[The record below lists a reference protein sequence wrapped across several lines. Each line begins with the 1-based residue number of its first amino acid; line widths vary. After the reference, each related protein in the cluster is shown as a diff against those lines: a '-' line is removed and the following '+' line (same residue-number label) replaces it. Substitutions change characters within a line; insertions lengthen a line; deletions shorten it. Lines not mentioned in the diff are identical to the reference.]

1 MSRIRNRQSS
11 TSTTVKKPINKFIIT
26 VSSLNAVLDN
36 VGKTAVFQGGAADQ
50 RAVHL
55 RLAHQLAR
63 VRRLHA
69 ATILD
74 AHAPGNCPVKHHGQL
89 LADKGMG
96 VLRLLWRGV
105 FAPANGPDW

>member
-11 TSTTVKKPINKFIIT
+11 TSTTVKKPMNKVIIT
-26 VSSLNAVLDN
+26 SSSLNAVLDN
-36 VGKTAVFQGGAADQ
+36 VRKTTVFQGGAADQ

-63 VRRLHA
+63 VRRLHT

-74 AHAPGNCPVKHHGQL
+74 AHASGNCPVEHRDQL
-89 LADKGMG
+89 LSDEGVG
-96 VLRLLWRGV
+96 VLRLLGRG
-105 FAPANGPDW
+105 